1 VKVFIKKYC
10 TVKTLTIVILLL
22 SFNLVSFGQ
31 DLQNCFCKNQKVESK
46 HSCCKKEDK
55 GSSSEKKENNGCK
68 SRNFDKNV
76 QKDEGTINE
85 SKFSTRESKVVVQE
99 SINTAFNKTTNQK
112 TYQSVNSRG
121 VRSKVFLDLSS
132 LRI

>member
-1 VKVFIKKYC
+1 MFIKKYC
-10 TVKTLTIVILLL
+10 TAKTLTVVILLF

-46 HSCCKKEDK
+46 HSCCKKENK

-85 SKFSTRESKVVVQE
+85 SKLSTRVSKVIVQE
-99 SINTAFNKTTNQK
+99 LINTTFYNTTNQK
-112 TYQSVNSRG
+112 IYRSDNSPG
-121 VRSKVFLDLSS
+121 LRSKVFLDLSS